1 MKLTPLADRVI
12 VSLSMDIR
20 EDFYHSR
27 GVHELFSMS
36 KETVQTL
43 LKIAADAGCEV
54 LSPVIMEPGE
64 HRRYENAPELF
75 FMEQNLFRPMY
86 RKWRKPVNDISITS
100 LKDPRQELSF
110 VAREIVRLVRTKGY
124 RYRDFAVVTGDV
136 PQYANYVPET
146 FAQYG
151 IPFFIDQTRNILFHP
166 FIEFIRAAL
175 EVVEFDFSYQSV
187 FRFLRSGLA
196 GRLLTENKTEQTADE
211 DGAGAG
217 AGVNDEDGA
226 GAGVVDEDSVEVKAG
241 SDEDGTK
248 AWADAEDV
256 IDRLEN
262 YVLAKGIRGRKRW
275 SEKWTSVTKRD
286 ACHPEAAQE
295 EMALLNRARERI
307 VLAFEQLCGLFSGKK
322 HTVAE

>member
-1 MKLTPLADRVI
+1 
-12 VSLSMDIR
+12 
-20 EDFYHSR
+20 
-27 GVHELFSMS
+27 
-36 KETVQTL
+36 
-43 LKIAADAGCEV
+43 
-54 LSPVIMEPGE
+54 
-64 HRRYENAPELF
+64 
-75 FMEQNLFRPMY
+75 MEQNLFRPMY
-86 RKWRKPVNDISITS
+86 RKWPKPVNDIRITS

-110 VAREIVRLVRTKGY
+110 VAREILCAWYGQRATATGI
-124 RYRDFAVVTGDV
+124 FAVVTGDV

-196 GRLLTENKTEQTADE
+196 GRLLTESGTERAADE
-211 DGAGAG
+211 DGAGAKARG
-217 AGVNDEDGA
+217 GVNDEDGA
-226 GAGVVDEDSVEVKAG
+226 GAGVVDEDGVEVKAG
-241 SDEDGTK
+241 SDEDGAK

-275 SEKWTSVTKRD
+275 GEKWTR
-286 ACHPEAAQE
+286 P
-295 EMALLNRARERI
+295 
-307 VLAFEQLCGLFSGKK
+307 
-322 HTVAE
+322 

>member
-1 MKLTPLADRVI
+1 
-12 VSLSMDIR
+12 
-20 EDFYHSR
+20 
-27 GVHELFSMS
+27 
-36 KETVQTL
+36 
-43 LKIAADAGCEV
+43 
-54 LSPVIMEPGE
+54 
-64 HRRYENAPELF
+64 
-75 FMEQNLFRPMY
+75 MY
-86 RKWRKPVNDISITS
+86 RKWPKPVNDISITS

-151 IPFFIDQTRNILFHP
+151 ILFFIDQTRNILFHP

-196 GRLLTENKTEQTADE
+196 GRFLTENKTEQTADE
-211 DGAGAG
+211 DGAKAKAG

-241 SDEDGTK
+241 SDEDGAK

-275 SEKWTSVTKRD
+275 GEMDVRD
-286 ACHPEAAQE
+286 EAGCPPAGGGTGG
-295 EMALLNRARERI
+295 AGS
-307 VLAFEQLCGLFSGKK
+307 FEPVAGEDRSGI
-322 HTVAE
+322 